1 MEQPLEEVVI
11 VDDGDTLKE
20 VVVITRKLSKP
31 FYE

>member
-1 MEQPLEEVVI
+1 MEQPLEEVI
-11 VDDGDTLKE
+11 VDDGGKLKE

>member
-1 MEQPLEEVVI
+1 MEQPLEEVI